1 MAYVQNLS
9 APANGSQLIANN
21 TYTVSFYNPY
31 PMYES
36 DWNTASDNVI
46 KLIYYDSD
54 MISHEAKTQV
64 VTQGNNAFSFKLADY
79 PDISNTPKV
88 ILSLDAYVLEDGE
101 FDGLYFTESYRG
113 GFEYGEPIFYT
124 SAGAPTSPK
133 VDRTVSRDA
142 VTLSWG
148 AGSEGTNNAVTG
160 YDVQY
165 QDSADGVTWPSSWT
179 TASGSPVTANRMNV
193 SPPTTVGY
201 YRRFRVRTR
210 GSAGSDYYSGW
221 VISTNTLRRKWNAF
235 GTWTD
240 PTLSVGG
247 DLRAAH
253 MTEMQERIKT
263 IRSFYGLSA
272 AAFTTITGG
281 VTLAAD
287 WADHIAQ
294 IRTAIDGITTDHA
307 AWITATAGEPAIAVM
322 NQLRN
327 IIDSL

>member
-1 MAYVQNLS
+1 MAYESVTITYVTYDGGATAYVEVSPSDATSVGVYTDSRITMYNNAGEAHISNEGTLYLVDG
-9 APANGSQLIANN
+9 PNGNHNN
-21 TYTVSFYNPY
+21 SYGYYDTPFGVSFSPQEAFGDEAIPGRYLLSIRNSTIPIIQKY
-31 PMYES
+31 S
-36 DWNTASDNVI
+36 DVSD
-46 KLIYYDSD
+46 
-54 MISHEAKTQV
+54 
-64 VTQGNNAFSFKLADY
+64 
-79 PDISNTPKV
+79 
-88 ILSLDAYVLEDGE
+88 
-101 FDGLYFTESYRG
+101 
-113 GFEYGEPIFYT
+113 
-124 SAGAPTSPK
+124 PTSPK
-133 VDRTVSRDA
+133 VDKTVSRDA
-142 VTLSWG
+142 VKLSWG

-179 TASGSPVTANRMNV
+179 TASGSPVTANSMNV

-307 AWITATAGEPAIAVM
+307 AWIIATAGEPAIAVM